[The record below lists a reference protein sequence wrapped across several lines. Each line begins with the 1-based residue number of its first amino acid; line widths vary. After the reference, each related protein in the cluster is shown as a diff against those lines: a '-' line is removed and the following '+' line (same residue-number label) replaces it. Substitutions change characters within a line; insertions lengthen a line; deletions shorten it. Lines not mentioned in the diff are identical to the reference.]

1 MNIFSPGRTGTLFV
15 MLSIASVLTACK
27 DENERVVPYSKVE
40 KGTFY
45 IDLYEEGQ
53 IDAVNSITISSPR
66 IQYRYLNG
74 NLKISQMVS
83 DGAEV
88 QAGDTVIVFD
98 PSGVETS
105 IQDYEERLDL
115 NLAELEKLMAQ
126 QSSEMEEMTADLKI
140 TEISHEIAKIKNDQA
155 EYESKV
161 ARDEIKIALE
171 KAEISLN
178 QSREQLENQK
188 KIHLE
193 DLKQKNVQIEQSRE
207 YLRQAKKALEMLYV
221 ITPNPGLV
229 IVEDNWST
237 GTKYQIGDQT
247 WGGVPLMRLPDL
259 SKLKATI
266 NINEVDISK
275 IKKGLEVEIRPDA
288 FSESVFK
295 GHVTTVANL
304 AVDKSRDNKSKVFPV
319 EVILD
324 ETDKRLSP
332 GNTVSCRI
340 LIDKLDDVLFIPVD
354 ALMTEGGTNFVY
366 KKRASGY
373 EKVNVEIG
381 QHNNDYVVITKGLS
395 EKDEVALI
403 DPFATEEETTEEQ
416 TSQTSQGA

>member
-1 MNIFSPGRTGTLFV
+1 

-27 DENERVVPYSKVE
+27 DKNEKIVPQTQVQR
-40 KGTFY
+40 GTFY
-45 IDLYEEGQ
+45 VDLYEEGQ
-53 IDAVNSITISSPR
+53 IDAVNSITISSPM
-66 IQYRYLNG
+66 IQYRYING
-74 NLKISQMVS
+74 NLKISQMVN

-88 QAGDTVIVFD
+88 EAGDTIIVFD
-98 PSGVETS
+98 PSGVEKS
-105 IQDYEERLDL
+105 IQDYEERLQL
-115 NLAELEKLMAQ
+115 NLAELEKLIAQ

-140 TEISHEIAKIKNDQA
+140 TEISHEIARIRNDQA

-161 ARDEIKIALE
+161 KKDEINIALE

-178 QSREQLENQK
+178 KSREQLENQR
-188 KIHLE
+188 KIQLE
-193 DLKQKNVQIEQSRE
+193 DLKQKNVQIEQARDH
-207 YLRQAKKALEMLYV
+207 LKQANQALSMLYV
-221 ITPNPGLV
+221 ITPAPGLV
-229 IVEDNWST
+229 IIDENWST

-266 NINEVDISK
+266 KINEVDIAK

-295 GHVTTVANL
+295 GHVTSVANL
-304 AVDKSRDNKSKVFPV
+304 AVDKSRNNKSKVFPV
-319 EVILD
+319 EVVLD

-340 LIDKLDDVLFIPVD
+340 LIDKLDDVLFIPTE
-354 ALMTEGGTNFVY
+354 ALMTEGGVNFVY

-373 EKVNVEIG
+373 ERVDVEVG

-403 DPFATEEETTEEQ
+403 DPFATEETAEQ
-416 TSQTSQGA
+416 TSQGE